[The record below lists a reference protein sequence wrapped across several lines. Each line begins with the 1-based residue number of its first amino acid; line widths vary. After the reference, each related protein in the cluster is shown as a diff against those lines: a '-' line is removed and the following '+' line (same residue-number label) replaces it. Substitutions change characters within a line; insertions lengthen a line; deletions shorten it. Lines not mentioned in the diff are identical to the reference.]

1 MVLLREKR
9 TSSEISEVKFEIRQ
23 SVSQIKGLCGIGQD
37 VWIHLKKQ
45 IGVERYFVCMMCKC
59 SSQITSSVL

>member
-23 SVSQIKGLCGIGQD
+23 SVSQIKGLCGIGQEADRSGEIFRLYD
-37 VWIHLKKQ
+37 VQ
-45 IGVERYFVCMMCKC
+45 M
-59 SSQITSSVL
+59 